1 MNYIKELNAFKDWL
15 LLNDLPTSAIALWHA
30 LMSINNMTGWKERFN
45 VPNSTVEKLTG
56 LSKQGLT
63 DARRKL
69 LEQGLIEYE
78 KGKKGKAPIYKMVS
92 LVSSLDLYPYQSND
106 QFDDLSPDLSSDH
119 SLNIP
124 KHKHKQNE
132 TKEDDKARES
142 NPFQFFEEEG
152 FGTLSATIGE
162 KLGKLIDEF
171 GETRVIAA
179 MKEAVIYGGRNLAYV
194 TKILSNP
201 NSTKPKGAS
210 THGKSGGTPQKSN
223 DDSGV
228 DW

>member
-1 MNYIKELNAFKDWL
+1 MNYLKELNAFHEWLDTNPLDSGAIVLWYTLMAVNNKTNWKDEFTVANL
-15 LLNDLPTSAIALWHA
+15 ALQA
-30 LMSINNMTGWKERFN
+30 K
-45 VPNSTVEKLTG
+45 TG
-56 LSKQGLT
+56 LSRQQL
-63 DARRKL
+63 DRARTN
-69 LEQGLIEYE
+69 LINSERILY
-78 KGKKGKAPIYKMVS
+78 KKSGRVNKAGSYSMVS
-92 LVSSLDLYPYQSND
+92 FDTQDGHRVIHEPDTNRTQSGHAVTTLV
-106 QFDDLSPDLSSDH
+106 
-119 SLNIP
+119 

-194 TKILSNP
+194 TRILTNP
-201 NSTKPKGAS
+201 NSTKPKGAN